1 MIRHVALLGLT
12 TAILLGGC
20 AEKRSSF
27 GLLYGDVTYDQR
39 AALPPDAELEVRL
52 YDLSRGGAEG
62 TLVGQSRTRAPRT
75 DGPAHFAVRYNP
87 RTIDPAHTYAV
98 RAMVAAEDE
107 AILETRGPIRCSR
120 RATRSGSSWFS
131 SRRRRPSCG
140 QTDQWISSRPTASA
154 APTDGW
160 IAPAVPPPAQ
170 LFARDGILRGQS
182 PRPVVHLLPK
192 PETR

>member
-1 MIRHVALLGLT
+1 MIRHFALLGLT

-107 AILETRGPIRCSR
+107 AILETREAYPVLTQGHPQRVELVLE
-120 RATRSGSSWFS
+120 
-131 SRRRRPSCG
+131 
-140 QTDQWISSRPTASA
+140 PTAQAVVRPDGPVDLIPAYRERS
-154 APTDGW
+154 TD
-160 IAPAVPPPAQ
+160 
-170 LFARDGILRGQS
+170 
-182 PRPVVHLLPK
+182 
-192 PETR
+192 